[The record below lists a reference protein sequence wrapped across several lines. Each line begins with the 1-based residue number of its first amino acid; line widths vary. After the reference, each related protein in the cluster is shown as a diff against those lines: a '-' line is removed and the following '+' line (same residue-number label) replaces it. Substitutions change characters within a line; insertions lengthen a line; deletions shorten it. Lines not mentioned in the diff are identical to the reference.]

1 MVATDATG
9 DGLRRSTV
17 ECPCAAEEVTV
28 ESSQNDGDEMI
39 LISRHPS
46 SACSQRFNPV
56 LSGFAVQV
64 DRGLGDIILQLA
76 IPFGSR

>member
-46 SACSQRFNPV
+46 SAQSEV
-56 LSGFAVQV
+56 
-64 DRGLGDIILQLA
+64 
-76 IPFGSR
+76 